1 LNFYNNILE
10 EFITKDIVSLGLDS
24 KDDIIQKNSI
34 IMTTVNVVMT
44 ANITANIIILAET
57 GIVNNSYA

>member
-1 LNFYNNILE
+1 MNFYNNILE

>member
-1 LNFYNNILE
+1 MNFYNNILE

-24 KDDIIQKNSI
+24 KDDITQKNSI